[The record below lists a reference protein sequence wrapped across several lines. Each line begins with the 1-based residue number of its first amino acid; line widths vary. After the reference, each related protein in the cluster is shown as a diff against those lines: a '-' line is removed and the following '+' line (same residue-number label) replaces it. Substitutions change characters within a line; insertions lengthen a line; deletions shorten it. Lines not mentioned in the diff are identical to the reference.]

1 MFACGYKH
9 DELIEGCRIYTPTF
23 DPNDARYTC
32 RRTTTRADPSVLSTS
47 PRSRPNPTRWRDG
60 ADTTFGSVG
69 HHQPAQATIDYDV
82 KVYSILA
89 DHAHR
94 SMRPPPGSTT
104 FDHSREQSTKFL
116 DGVAKTA
123 TNHQPW
129 TNFAFAP
136 LVFSLGGLMSKDTA
150 STVQRFKPSLKDQVY
165 DGMMTRLSLAL
176 LQARTRFFEV

>member
-1 MFACGYKH
+1 
-9 DELIEGCRIYTPTF
+9 LEG
-23 DPNDARYTC
+23 
-32 RRTTTRADPSVLSTS
+32 
-47 PRSRPNPTRWRDG
+47 RSRYDVRFR
-60 ADTTFGSVG
+60 GSSSAG
-69 HHQPAQATIDYDV
+69 QATIDYDF

-104 FDHSREQSTKFL
+104 FDHSREQSTKFF

-165 DGMMTRLSLAL
+165 DGMVTRLSLGL

>member
-1 MFACGYKH
+1 MQGIHPGEPPRA
-9 DELIEGCRIYTPTF
+9 RTP
-23 DPNDARYTC
+23 RY
-32 RRTTTRADPSVLSTS
+32 
-47 PRSRPNPTRWRDG
+47 SRPHHGRDRTPHVG
-60 ADTTFGSVG
+60 GTEPIRRSVPWVIISRPG
-69 HHQPAQATIDYDV
+69 DHRLRF

-165 DGMMTRLSLAL
+165 DGMVTRLSLGL